1 MTRRSTAAPVAEPPG
16 PPLLSTAQVAEYLGV
31 PEQTLRYWRH
41 LGPEKVEQPRSFR
54 VGSHV
59 RYDPADVAE
68 YVAEQKRKKSKRAA
82 S

>member
-1 MTRRSTAAPVAEPPG
+1 MAARPRPDAPTAQPPG
-16 PPLLSTAQVAEYLGV
+16 PPLLSTAQVAVYLGV

-41 LGPEKVEQPRSFR
+41 LGPEADPGPRSFR
-54 VGSHV
+54 IGSHV

-68 YVAEQKRKKSKRAA
+68 YVAAQKTKQAA